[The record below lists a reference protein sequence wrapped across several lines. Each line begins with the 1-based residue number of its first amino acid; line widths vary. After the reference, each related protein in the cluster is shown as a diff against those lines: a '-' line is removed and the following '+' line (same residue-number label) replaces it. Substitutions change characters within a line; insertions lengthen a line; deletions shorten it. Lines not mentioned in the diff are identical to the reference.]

1 MGFHYGFLRNDHSH
15 AIVPHFWTSVFLN
28 YTIPGFVLFDEQKIL
43 FQKIIFNME
52 IMKKI
57 RVIGKF

>member
-15 AIVPHFWTSVFLN
+15 AIVPHFWTSVFFGL
-28 YTIPGFVLFDEQKIL
+28 YHSWLCSIRRTKIL

>member
-1 MGFHYGFLRNDHSH
+1 MVSLEMIIVTLLCHIFGLAFFLD
-15 AIVPHFWTSVFLN
+15 